1 MVSGSGMPSI
11 GELVNLMGRAAD
23 TMATATMSKATS
35 IGRKVTKSVQKA
47 ATSIHD
53 IIGPQEPLCREL
65 RAALCSIGGLGQC
78 IKHPLYFSV
87 PHLPQLNGMANRGLE
102 VKKQMVREYMEK
114 KNWGG
119 VLAAH
124 EKPYRFEALQGIEHL
139 MTRKQFWESFADVYI
154 GCENW
159 YQEPNRSM
167 ISEWLMEFQCET
179 TKGQDKIRGY
189 MMTGGER
196 KEFKKLPEKLRIFR
210 GWSRDG
216 GERGYSWSLNIDKA
230 EWFGRRLAEHDNPAG
245 YCYVAWGWAQKSDAM
260 GHFTRRGE
268 DEIFIPWH
276 WVNVSSVDIAQHASR
291 DETRLVASFDFDGT
305 LHSAVDDGGNPISFR
320 TDKLP
325 PRKKVLAL
333 MRKQAELGRR
343 IVIVTRR
350 DYQDL
355 GPVLRFCARHR
366 LPVGTVYPTHDKPKE
381 PYLETIRPIV
391 HYDDHEIKHPG
402 AVVV

>member
-1 MVSGSGMPSI
+1 MVSGIMPSI
-11 GELVNLMGRAAD
+11 GELVNLMGRAGD
-23 TMATATMSKATS
+23 TMGTATMSKATG
-35 IGRKVTKSVQKA
+35 IGRKVSKSVQNA
-47 ATSIHD
+47 AKSIQD

-65 RAALCSIGGLGQC
+65 AAAQCHIGNLGNC
-78 IKHPLYFSV
+78 IKHPLYFSI

-102 VKKQMVREYMEK
+102 VKKQMVREYREK

-119 VLAAH
+119 IIAAH
-124 EKPYRFEALQGIEHL
+124 EKPYRFEALQAIEFQ
-139 MTRKQFWESFADVYI
+139 MSRKEFWELFADVYI

-159 YQEPNRSM
+159 YQEPNRS
-167 ISEWLMEFQCET
+167 IIADWLMEFRCAPAKEQN
-179 TKGQDKIRGY
+179 KIRGY
-189 MMTGGER
+189 MMTKEER
-196 KEFKKLPEKLRIFR
+196 AEFKKLPDRLRIFR

-216 GERGYSWSLNIDKA
+216 GERGYSWSLNIEKA
-230 EWFGRRLAEHDNPAG
+230 EWFGRRLAEHDNAAG
-245 YCYVAWGWAQKSDAM
+245 YAYVAWGWCQKEHAI

-268 DEIFIPWH
+268 SEIFIPWEQ
-276 WVNVSSVDIAQHASR
+276 VSVSSVDIVQFASR
-291 DETRLVASFDFDGT
+291 DETRPVASFDFDGT
-305 LHSAVDDGGNPISFR
+305 LHSAVDAGGNPTSFR
-320 TDKLP
+320 SDKLP
-325 PRKKVLAL
+325 PRKKVLTL

-381 PYLETIRPIV
+381 PYLETIKAIV

-402 AVVV
+402 AIVV